1 MGDRTNAKM
10 KKYVV
15 MRVYQNVSPLVLFAC
30 DDKDDAEN
38 YARIMSHQDEY
49 TYSVAEVIFTIG
61 G

>member
-1 MGDRTNAKM
+1 M

-15 MRVYQNVSPLVLFAC
+15 MRVYGTLNPSVLFTC

-38 YARIMSHQDEY
+38 YARIMSHQDVY
-49 TYSVAEVIFTIG
+49 TYIVAEVIFTIG

>member
-1 MGDRTNAKM
+1 M
-10 KKYVV
+10 KKFVEL
-15 MRVYQNVSPLVLFAC
+15 RWFRNLNPSVLFTC